1 MTFENAVVLVN
12 NVAIWSS
19 ASVVYNGSTLQVLVP
34 NGTGGSDI
42 AATFTA
48 DFSTTS
54 SGAVQIYDAI
64 DGIYDQDGH
73 RYDEIRVIPQGRG
86 CGCNK

>member
-1 MTFENAVVLVN
+1 MNVENAVVLVN
-12 NVAIWSS
+12 NVAIWSK
-19 ASVVYNGSTLQVLVP
+19 ATVVYTGSTIQVLVP
-34 NGTGGSDI
+34 NGTGGSDV

-48 DFSTTS
+48 DFRNTS
-54 SGAVQIYDAI
+54 SGAVQIYDAE

-73 RYDEIRVIPQGRG
+73 RYEEIRVIPQGRG